1 MEPRALFSFRHAL
14 AVCFALAALVPAV
27 GCGRSGLD
35 DYLPSDAGLDGHVDA
50 PIVPD
55 GGDGGACS
63 PDTCP
68 NGCCAGGV
76 CRTGNEFAA
85 CGAGG
90 QACDDCAAANYD
102 YCDPDLRQCAKDQPT
117 CDSLSCPT
125 GCCLV
130 FNGKNVCVTG
140 TSGVACGTG
149 GNACSDCNAKGAV
162 CDTGSHACVA
172 PSCGP
177 QNCKG
182 CCVGNACVAG
192 TDVKTCGVGGLQ
204 CSDCAAKGQTC
215 DAQTGTCSGP
225 PPSCNAQ
232 NCPNGCCQGNVCV
245 APTTDKACGKPG
257 AQCQDCTP
265 QGGNCQAGACVVPP
279 TCTVQN
285 CAAGCCQG
293 NICYA
298 GFLNNRCGSAGNA
311 CADCTLKASTC
322 NTGVTPRVCNSQQ
335 TTCPA
340 AYPSCPANTTTPI
353 LPVTKGICGA
363 PDLADAKQACQGGAG
378 TFACNQFFATI
389 GSINPACGKC
399 LAPFN
404 YPFQEATGIYNCVAP
419 YVGAPCDHSTGC
431 ATQCQ
436 DTSCSQCPAN
446 STTSCRTSVRQGGQ
460 CQTYF
465 QQTQCVINGLFGQG
479 QFCSPQTYQGNY
491 GNWLA
496 GVGAHYCGP

>member
-1 MEPRALFSFRHAL
+1 MESRALFSFRHAL

-35 DYLPSDAGLDGHVDA
+35 DYLPTDAGLDAKLDS
-50 PIVPD
+50 PIPD

-63 PDTCP
+63 PATCP

-117 CDSLSCPT
+117 CDSISCPT

-149 GNACSDCNAKGAV
+149 GSACADCNAKGAV

-172 PSCGP
+172 PTCGP

-182 CCVGNACVAG
+182 CCAGNVCVAG

-204 CSDCAAKGQTC
+204 CADCASKGQTC
-215 DAQTGTCSGP
+215 DTQTGTCFGP
-225 PPSCNAQ
+225 PPTCNAQ
-232 NCPNGCCQGNVCV
+232 NCPNGCCQGNVCI
-245 APTTDKACGKPG
+245 APTSDKACGKPG

-265 QGGNCQAGACVVPP
+265 QGGKCQTGACVVPP

-285 CAAGCCQG
+285 CAAGCCSG

-298 GFLNNRCGSAGNA
+298 GFLNNRCGSGGNA
-311 CADCTLKASTC
+311 CADCTVKASTC

-353 LPVTKGICGA
+353 LPVTKGVCGA

-378 TFACNQFFATI
+378 TFACDQFFATI
-389 GSINPACGKC
+389 ASINPACGKC
-399 LAPFN
+399 LAPFD

-419 YVGAPCDHSTGC
+419 YVGAQCDHATGC

-436 DTSCSQCPAN
+436 DTSCAQCPAN
-446 STTSCRTSVRQGGQ
+446 STSSCRTSVRQGGQ

-496 GVGAHYCGP
+496 GVGAHYCL